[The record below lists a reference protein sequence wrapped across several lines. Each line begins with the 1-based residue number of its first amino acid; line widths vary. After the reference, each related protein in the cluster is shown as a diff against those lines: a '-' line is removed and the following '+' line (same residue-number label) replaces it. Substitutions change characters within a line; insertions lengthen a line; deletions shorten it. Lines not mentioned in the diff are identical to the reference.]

1 MMMPANYSAIAEN
14 EMTYVVGGGLLEA
27 IGSVTAPVWGA
38 ANVKTFNTNLI
49 TIIGNQYVG
58 KVLKGT
64 LGNVFGGSYLVK
76 TGEGDDAKRN
86 TIFGKDKAHRAG
98 FDVRAPVDR
107 EQGTR
112 PAGFEQIAVAAE
124 QRAGS
129 GDLMLLSHWIA
140 SCDVYFSRNAAS
152 AACTRGRSTR

>member
-86 TIFGKDKAHRAG
+86 TIFGKDKSLWNALDPNGDKETNG
-98 FDVRAPVDR
+98 FNKFL
-107 EQGTR
+107 QGVG
-112 PAGFEQIAVAAE
+112 ALAAVYTL
-124 QRAGS
+124 G
-129 GDLMLLSHWIA
+129 
-140 SCDVYFSRNAAS
+140 
-152 AACTRGRSTR
+152 TSTAKSYVGESDPFGVEGKVVKF

>member
-49 TIIGNQYVG
+49 TIIGNSYVT
-58 KVLKGT
+58 KVVNGT
-64 LGNVFGGSYLVK
+64 LGTIFGGSYLVK

-86 TIFGKDKAHRAG
+86 TIFGKDKALWNELDPNKDAG
-98 FDVRAPVDR
+98 TTNGFNKFL
-107 EQGTR
+107 QGVGALAAVYQLGTST
-112 PAGFEQIAVAAE
+112 AKAAVAESKPIGITGA
-124 QRAGS
+124 
-129 GDLMLLSHWIA
+129 LN
-140 SCDVYFSRNAAS
+140 F
-152 AACTRGRSTR
+152 

>member
-49 TIIGNQYVG
+49 TIIGNSYVS

-86 TIFGKDKAHRAG
+86 TIFGKDKSLWNELDPNGDKETNG
-98 FDVRAPVDR
+98 FNKFLQGVGALAAVYTLGTSTTKSNVAEGRYDVF
-107 EQGTR
+107 GN
-112 PAGFEQIAVAAE
+112 
-124 QRAGS
+124 GS
-129 GDLMLLSHWIA
+129 
-140 SCDVYFSRNAAS
+140 F
-152 AACTRGRSTR
+152 